1 MFPFVL
7 LLVVVPSTPV
17 VHGPRSTTDTTPTYR
32 FSARENGVPAK
43 RIHFLCA
50 FDRPKLHA
58 CRARYSQRLSIG
70 RHVLRVQAV
79 DPAGF
84 RSRIRKVRVAI
95 LRAGGPRLRRIQVGG
110 RAFSLVDA
118 AGSIWVANFSSGT
131 VQRIDPR
138 TNQVVAQVEVGGEPY
153 GLTAGA
159 GSVWVGNNAL
169 DSVARVDTATNSVTA
184 TITVGDRPLGL
195 AYDSA
200 NAAVW
205 VADFGDS
212 AVTRIDATTNA
223 VLARALIPGEH
234 EDVELGFGSLWIP
247 SEEGTLTRVEF
258 GRPRTRAAG
267 SRASTLARTQ
277 LPRRSRVRLGSRA
290 SPSTGPTSGSR
301 TTTRTR
307 FRGSTPRTGT
317 CSGTG
322 RPASGRATSWLPP
335 AASGSRTREPRP

>member
-1 MFPFVL
+1 MIRLPPLSTLFPYTTLFRSPATVVLYSPVRTMFPFVL

-84 RSRIRKVRVAI
+84 RSRIRKVRVTI

-131 VQRIDPR
+131 VQI
-138 TNQVVAQVEVGGEPY
+138 G
-153 GLTAGA
+153 
-159 GSVWVGNNAL
+159 
-169 DSVARVDTATNSVTA
+169 
-184 TITVGDRPLGL
+184 
-195 AYDSA
+195 
-200 NAAVW
+200 
-205 VADFGDS
+205 
-212 AVTRIDATTNA
+212 
-223 VLARALIPGEH
+223 
-234 EDVELGFGSLWIP
+234 
-247 SEEGTLTRVEF
+247 
-258 GRPRTRAAG
+258 
-267 SRASTLARTQ
+267 RASCR
-277 LPRRSRVRLGSRA
+277 
-290 SPSTGPTSGSR
+290 
-301 TTTRTR
+301 
-307 FRGSTPRTGT
+307 
-317 CSGTG
+317 
-322 RPASGRATSWLPP
+322 
-335 AASGSRTREPRP
+335 